1 MFFKLVHEVGNR
13 QRWVTNGTM
22 TTASAE
28 RIADDVLGIIG
39 VSGVRVNPRTGSVIV
54 FTTMPVACRLWPS
67 ISRVWQS
74 CRRFFATPA
83 RFTLIPPKR
92 RRPSR
97 ERHCQCRLL
106 LGRRLYLRLCKR
118 CAQCLCFVFYRVRCI
133 DSTRFSESLS
143 RENLIFLHWFVGW
156 WCVPLC
162 RLWSTQSMRCSARF
176 LS

>member
-13 QRWVTNGTM
+13 QRWVTDGTM

-28 RIADDVLGIIG
+28 RIADDVSGIIG

-54 FTTMPVACRLWPS
+54 FYDNACGLSPVAEYLKSLAVVPPILRD
-67 ISRVWQS
+67 
-74 CRRFFATPA
+74 A
-83 RFTLIPPKR
+83 RKIHVGTAKR

-106 LGRRLYLRLCKR
+106 LGRRLYPRLCKR

-156 WCVPLC
+156 WCAPLC